1 MNTPVT
7 CVAEMQGLYGA
18 YSFSEHLLQ
27 KIWLR
32 GDFDRER
39 AFTVEGERVGILH
52 PGQWN
57 RLGGPDFKNARLQLG
72 SGAEIVGDVE
82 LHLHAEDWHAHGH
95 ARDAA
100 YNRVMLHV
108 VLFPPGAGQF
118 TMRNDGGKIPVLS
131 LLTLLQHDLEE
142 FAADEAIARLAARPA
157 GRIVEELGMF
167 APAELT
173 ERLRKSGEMR
183 WGQKVHFA
191 RLRVQRLGWD
201 AAAHQTALEIL
212 GYRFNR
218 SPMLRLAGRFP
229 LEAWS
234 GGTVIAESAL
244 AAESEGWSLQGVRPA
259 NQPRTRIAQY
269 LEWTRQR
276 PDWPARLAALAETW
290 PENFA
295 EMSTSVLRRAHRFSD
310 WRKRFA
316 DEICGGVI
324 GGSRLDTLIVDGFFP
339 LLAAQS
345 SKAHSGLFYGWF
357 HWFPGDLPPLVPRA
371 LRDLAVVSI
380 KHQPAINGFAQGML
394 GWWWQREAG
403 SATAEGRGA

>member
-7 CVAEMQGLYGA
+7 SVAEMQGLYGA

-39 AFTVEGERVGILH
+39 AVTVEGERVKILH

-72 SGAEIVGDVE
+72 AGPEVVGDVE

-100 YNRVMLHV
+100 YDRVGLHV
-108 VLFPPGAGQF
+108 VLFPPGVGRF
-118 TMRNDGGKIPVLS
+118 TRGNDGRKIPVLS

-142 FAADEAIARLAARPA
+142 FAADEAIERLAARPA
-157 GRIVEELGMF
+157 GRIVEELGLL
-167 APAELT
+167 APTELT
-173 ERLRKSGEMR
+173 ERLQKLAEMR
-183 WGQKVHFA
+183 WKQKVRFA
-191 RLRVQRLGWD
+191 RMRVQRLGWNG
-201 AAAHQTALEIL
+201 ACHQTALEIM

-234 GGTVIAESAL
+234 NGAVNLESAL
-244 AAESEGWSLQGVRPA
+244 AAESESWSLQGVRPA

-269 LEWTRQR
+269 LEWTQQR
-276 PDWPARLAALAETW
+276 PDWPGQLVALAETW
-290 PENFA
+290 LESSA
-295 EMSTSVLRRAHRFSD
+295 GISTRAMRRAHRVGD

-316 DEICGGVI
+316 DEICGGAI

-339 LLAAQS
+339 LLASQS
-345 SKAHSGLFYGWF
+345 STVESGFFGGWF

-371 LRDLAVVSI
+371 LRDLVVVSP
-380 KHQPAINGFAQGML
+380 KHQPAINGFAQGLL

-403 SATAEGRGA
+403 SATVEGRGA